1 MIEPLVDSA
10 NGQQVFKYVQVRRE
24 KIQTWF
30 KKHDVIQMIDISQK
44 VLYEMALGEKRLFS
58 LINATVSH
66 EMRNPT
72 NSIISQ
78 VQEQKR
84 LNSKFRAI
92 LENMSVNTFKQS
104 KKQIEKNLLRQED
117 STSMQVSA
125 SKILNFLI
133 NDMLDYA

>member
-1 MIEPLVDSA
+1 MIEPLVVSA